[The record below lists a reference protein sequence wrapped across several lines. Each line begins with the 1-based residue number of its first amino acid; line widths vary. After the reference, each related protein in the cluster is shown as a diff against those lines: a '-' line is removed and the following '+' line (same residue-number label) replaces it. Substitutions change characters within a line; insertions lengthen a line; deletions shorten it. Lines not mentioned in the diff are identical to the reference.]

1 MTDVAGIDATRTARA
16 RTRAPGAAQSLAG
29 ATGRDRDVSR
39 VVLGTAIAAVAILVL
54 LMPATPLVAFV
65 LISAVSLGVAA
76 ALVRRAEDRRSTGES
91 LDRLTARGYLVLADR
106 RSPGLTGTIGHL
118 VIGPGG
124 VFVVET
130 RDNSGRVRIRGDLV
144 VVGGHSH
151 DVASHL
157 RAQVAAVASTLGSVL
172 DPTSAEVTPLICMR
186 RAELPLMHRTVAG
199 IPLLRESQLERR
211 IARSA
216 TVLDSGSIARLGE
229 MANRMMPP
237 VIRRRALTP
246 ASEPA
251 ASDVPATDIQVADL
265 GYPPGMMT
273 SAPES
278 MGHAPDS
285 MTLAAGMALSPKG
298 S

>member
-16 RTRAPGAAQSLAG
+16 RRRAPGAAQSLAG

-76 ALVRRAEDRRSTGES
+76 ALVRRAEDRRSTGDS
-91 LDRLTARGYLVLADR
+91 LERLTARGYLVLADR

-130 RDNSGRVRIRGDLV
+130 RDHTGRVRIRGDQV

-157 RAQVAAVASTLGSVL
+157 RAQVAAVADALGPVL
-172 DPTSAEVTPLICMR
+172 DHTDAEVTPLVCMR

-211 IARSA
+211 IARSGA
-216 TVLDSGSIARLGE
+216 VLDSGTIARLGE
-229 MANRMMPP
+229 IADDVMPNVP
-237 VIRRRALTP
+237 RRRAP
-246 ASEPA
+246 SAVVGSASAAAVERGIEPA
-251 ASDVPATDIQVADL
+251 DPECLGDPLDTLPAMT
-265 GYPPGMMT
+265 GY
-273 SAPES
+273 APE
-278 MGHAPDS
+278 P
-285 MTLAAGMALSPKG
+285 MTLSAGIAFPG
-298 S
+298 HGG